1 MNHPGKIPAEDNKT
15 GLSDISWGAGVGDE
29 DPEWI
34 SRMIR
39 YGGWGTTLI

>member
-1 MNHPGKIPAEDNKT
+1 MNHPDKIPAEDNKT
-15 GLSDISWGAGVGDE
+15 GLSDISWGGGDE
-29 DPEWI
+29 DPEQI